1 MYGESH
7 RQGSEIPRETAG
19 DEGTE
24 RPRVD
29 LIKGSTM
36 EDQQANGARSG
47 SLHTLSASGRTRG
60 RDQTAAPPHARPEK
74 SRTGVYAQM
83 SRCPRPGATVS
94 PEADSGRGA
103 HRCSGAPVVH
113 PPPPE

>member
-47 SLHTLSASGRTRG
+47 SLHTLSASGRTR
-60 RDQTAAPPHARPEK
+60 P
-74 SRTGVYAQM
+74 
-83 SRCPRPGATVS
+83 
-94 PEADSGRGA
+94 
-103 HRCSGAPVVH
+103 
-113 PPPPE
+113 